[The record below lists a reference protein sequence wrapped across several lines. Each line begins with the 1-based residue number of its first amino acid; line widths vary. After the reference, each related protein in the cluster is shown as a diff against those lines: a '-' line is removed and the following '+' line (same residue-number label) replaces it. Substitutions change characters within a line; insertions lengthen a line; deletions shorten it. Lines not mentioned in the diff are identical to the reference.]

1 MGDHNHSSLVLNF
14 PFARHGSFNGQILLY
29 LDVTLWKSLNVST
42 CCPYG
47 ILHDAVVNEKVSFMD
62 KRIFLL
68 F

>member
-14 PFARHGSFNGQILLY
+14 PFAKHGSFNGQILLY

-47 ILHDAVVNEKVSFMD
+47 VLHDAVVQ
-62 KRIFLL
+62 
-68 F
+68 